1 MRLNGTFNCVEQKFK
16 GVLPQPP
23 WCDAPQTL
31 VPEDNYFCNWM
42 EGELMADK
50 LIIYGKVG

>member
-1 MRLNGTFNCVEQKFK
+1 MNGTFNGVEHKFK
-16 GVLPQPP
+16 GVLPQSP
-23 WCDAPQTL
+23 WCRDPQAL
-31 VPEDNYFCNWM
+31 VLEDNHFCNCK

>member
-1 MRLNGTFNCVEQKFK
+1 MERSTALNKNLKASCRQS
-16 GVLPQPP
+16 P
-23 WCDAPQTL
+23 WRDAPQTL